1 MIKKVVYSI
10 LFVALV
16 AFLLWIM
23 LTYDIN
29 SVSDHSEEP
38 RIILRENNHIM
49 RTNTNLPQDR
59 YGNISLRNSSI
70 NRNIT
75 IKQTPQPTFIKP
87 QNDGT
92 GSYIANNGYGS
103 TPSSSPSVMGG
114 VASSVYRP
122 LPSTTTSQSII
133 ALSTPRPQSLS
144 INGHNHRGAS
154 SHQHDHAVIETG
166 DRWAA
171 VVPDSGEGSCP
182 NGHKNAYLQDD
193 GHLFCP
199 DCGAIAY
206 WPEGSINPDGSV
218 DWNDVVWMPLGDV
231 IFPMLLMALAYI
243 ALLFAK
249 RKV

>member
-49 RTNTNLPQDR
+49 RTNTNSPQDK

-144 INGHNHRGAS
+144 INGHNHHGAS

-171 VVPDSGEGSCP
+171 VVSTCKHETVDVT
-182 NGHKNAYLQDD
+182 AD
-193 GHLFCP
+193 GHIICTV
-199 DCGAIAY
+199 CGAIAY
-206 WPEGSINPDGSV
+206 WPEGDDAINPDGSV
-218 DWNDVVWMPLGDV
+218 NPDKVVWMPLGDV
-231 IFPMLLMALAYI
+231 VLPMLVMALAYI

-249 RKV
+249 RKL

>member
-1 MIKKVVYSI
+1 MIKKILYSI

-49 RTNTNLPQDR
+49 RTNTNSPQDK

-144 INGHNHRGAS
+144 MNGHNHRGAS
-154 SHQHDHAVIETG
+154 SHQHNHAVIETG

-171 VVPDSGEGSCP
+171 VVSADECDG
-182 NGHKNAYLQDD
+182 NHRDVVFTAD
-193 GHLFCP
+193 GHIICR

-206 WPEGSINPDGSV
+206 WPEGDDAIKPDGSV
-218 DWNDVVWMPLGDV
+218 DWEKVVWMPLGDV
-231 IFPMLLMALAYI
+231 VLPMLLMALAYI

>member
-49 RTNTNLPQDR
+49 RTNTNSPQDK

-171 VVPDSGEGSCP
+171 VVSTDECEE
-182 NGHKNAYLQDD
+182 GHKNVEYTAD
-193 GHLFCP
+193 GHIICTH
-199 DCGAIAY
+199 CGAIAY
-206 WPEGSINPDGSV
+206 WPEGDDAINPDASV
-218 DWNDVVWMPLGDV
+218 DWDKVVWMPLGDV
-231 IFPMLLMALAYI
+231 VLPMLLMALAYI
-243 ALLFAK
+243 A
-249 RKV
+249 

>member
-1 MIKKVVYSI
+1 MIKKILYSI

-49 RTNTNLPQDR
+49 RTNTNSPQDK

-133 ALSTPRPQSLS
+133 ALSTSRPQSLS
-144 INGHNHRGAS
+144 MNSRQHRGSS
-154 SHQHDHAVIETG
+154 SHHHDHAVIETG

-171 VVPDSGEGSCP
+171 VVSDGSCT
-182 NGHKNAYLQDD
+182 HERAELQDD

-199 DCGAIAY
+199 DCHAIAY
-206 WPEGSINPDGSV
+206 WPDGEGSINPDGSV
-218 DWNDVVWMPLGDV
+218 NPDGAVWMPLGDV

>member
-1 MIKKVVYSI
+1 MIKKILYSI

-49 RTNTNLPQDR
+49 RTNTNSPQDK

-144 INGHNHRGAS
+144 INGHNHHGAS

-171 VVPDSGEGSCP
+171 VVSTCEHNDVGFTV
-182 NGHKNAYLQDD
+182 D
-193 GHLFCP
+193 GHIICN

-206 WPEGSINPDGSV
+206 WPEGDDAIKPDGSV
-218 DWNDVVWMPLGDV
+218 DWEKVVWMPLGDV
-231 IFPMLLMALAYI
+231 ILPMLLMALAYI

>member
-49 RTNTNLPQDR
+49 RTNTNSPQDK

-144 INGHNHRGAS
+144 MNGHNHRGAS

-171 VVPDSGEGSCP
+171 VVPDGSCT
-182 NGHKNAYLQDD
+182 HENAYLQDD

-206 WPEGSINPDGSV
+206 WPDGEGSINPDGSV
-218 DWNDVVWMPLGDV
+218 NPDGAVWMPLGDV
-231 IFPMLLMALAYI
+231 VLPMLLMALAYI

>member
-1 MIKKVVYSI
+1 MIKKILYSI

-49 RTNTNLPQDR
+49 RTNTNSPQDK

-144 INGHNHRGAS
+144 MNGHNHHGAS

-171 VVPDSGEGSCP
+171 VVSTCKDGEQHGNFS
-182 NGHKNAYLQDD
+182 KTAD
-193 GHLFCP
+193 GHLMCGK
-199 DCGAIAY
+199 CGAIAY
-206 WPEGSINPDGSV
+206 WPNGDTSILPDGSIKPG
-218 DWNDVVWMPLGDV
+218 DAVWMPLGDV
-231 IFPMLLMALAYI
+231 ILPMLLMALAYI

>member
-1 MIKKVVYSI
+1 MIKKILYSI

-49 RTNTNLPQDR
+49 RTNTNSPQDK
-59 YGNISLRNSSI
+59 YGNILLRNSSI

-144 INGHNHRGAS
+144 INGHNHHGAS
-154 SHQHDHAVIETG
+154 SHHHDHEVIET
-166 DRWAA
+166 
-171 VVPDSGEGSCP
+171 
-182 NGHKNAYLQDD
+182 Y
-193 GHLFCP
+193 
-199 DCGAIAY
+199 I
-206 WPEGSINPDGSV
+206 
-218 DWNDVVWMPLGDV
+218 
-231 IFPMLLMALAYI
+231 LLPADYRGLNK
-243 ALLFAK
+243 LPK
-249 RKV
+249 QNR

>member
-1 MIKKVVYSI
+1 MIKKILYSI

-49 RTNTNLPQDR
+49 RTNTNSPQDK

-87 QNDGT
+87 QSDGT

-144 INGHNHRGAS
+144 MNGHNHRGAS

-171 VVPDSGEGSCP
+171 VVSTCKDGGQHGNFS
-182 NGHKNAYLQDD
+182 KTAD
-193 GHLFCP
+193 GHLMCGK
-199 DCGAIAY
+199 CGAIAY
-206 WPEGSINPDGSV
+206 WPNGDTSILPDGSIKPG
-218 DWNDVVWMPLGDV
+218 DVVWMPLGDV
-231 IFPMLLMALAYI
+231 VLPMLLMALAYI

>member
-1 MIKKVVYSI
+1 MIKKILYSI

-49 RTNTNLPQDR
+49 RTNTNSPQDK

-87 QNDGT
+87 QSDGT

-144 INGHNHRGAS
+144 MNGHNHRGAS

-171 VVPDSGEGSCP
+171 VVSKDDCKGE
-182 NGHKNAYLQDD
+182 HKNVEYTAD
-193 GHLFCP
+193 GHIICK

-206 WPEGSINPDGSV
+206 WPEGDDAINPDGSV
-218 DWNDVVWMPLGDV
+218 NPDKVVWMPLGDV
-231 IFPMLLMALAYI
+231 VLPMLLMALAYI

>member
-49 RTNTNLPQDR
+49 RTNTNSPQDK

-75 IKQTPQPTFIKP
+75 IKQTPHPTFIKP

-144 INGHNHRGAS
+144 INGHNHHGAS
-154 SHQHDHAVIETG
+154 SHHHDHAVIETG

-171 VVPDSGEGSCP
+171 VESTCKHETVDVT
-182 NGHKNAYLQDD
+182 AD
-193 GHLFCP
+193 GHIICTH
-199 DCGAIAY
+199 CGAIAY
-206 WPEGSINPDGSV
+206 WPEGDDAINPDGSV
-218 DWNDVVWMPLGDV
+218 NPDKVVWMPLGDV
-231 IFPMLLMALAYI
+231 VLPMLLMVLAYI